1 MRMAFRSPR
10 SSHKTEGKMNDET
23 GKIVRLGVLFRSAAL
38 MVALVGLS
46 GCASRFSPFTP
57 PPADPASPV
66 AAAAN
71 AAAKSSKRADRPSF
85 MDIPAIPTD
94 IRTPVQFKK
103 AVGAEKLAA
112 DKLMRD
118 TAPATWTLSNTE
130 TYAAKA
136 RAVAKVPPSDIPTD
150 ADRAAT
156 EAFAKA
162 ARERATAPPSKPQ

>member
-1 MRMAFRSPR
+1 
-10 SSHKTEGKMNDET
+10 MNDET
-23 GKIVRLGVLFRSAAL
+23 GKIVRLGVLFCGAAL
-38 MVALVGLS
+38 GLAA
-46 GCASRFSPFTP
+46 CASPFSP

-71 AAAKSSKRADRPSF
+71 AAAKASKRADRPSF
-85 MDIPAIPTD
+85 IDIPAIPTD

-112 DKLMRD
+112 AKLMRD
-118 TAPATWTLSNTE
+118 TAPSTWTLSDTE
-130 TYAAKA
+130 GYAAKA
-136 RAVAKVPPSDIPTD
+136 RNFAKVPAPAAPTD

>member
-1 MRMAFRSPR
+1 
-10 SSHKTEGKMNDET
+10 MNDET
-23 GKIVRLGVLFRSAAL
+23 GKNVRLDVLVRGAAL
-38 MVALVGLS
+38 MGAIVGLAA
-46 GCASRFSPFTP
+46 CASPFTP

-71 AAAKSSKRADRPSF
+71 AAAKASTRAERPTF
-85 MDIPAIPTD
+85 AEIPAIPTD

-112 DKLMRD
+112 EELKRE
-118 TAPATWTLSNTE
+118 TAPGTWTLSNTE
-130 TYAAKA
+130 SYAAKA
-136 RAVAKVPPSDIPTD
+136 RKVAKVPPSDIPTD

-162 ARERATAPPSKPQ
+162 ARDRATAPPSKSQ